1 MTEIETGMERMYETE
16 IFERERIKEKKKG
29 LGTTTMLFAL
39 LLVIT
44 SGLMMPAPANWYV
57 WIVGSM
63 SILLL
68 RQMLW

>member
-1 MTEIETGMERMYETE
+1 MTEIEIGMERMYETE
-16 IFERERIKEKKKG
+16 IFERKQLKEKKKG
-29 LGTTTMLFAL
+29 LSTTTMLFAF

-44 SGLMMPAPANWYV
+44 SGLMMSSPANWYV

-63 SILLL
+63 SILVL